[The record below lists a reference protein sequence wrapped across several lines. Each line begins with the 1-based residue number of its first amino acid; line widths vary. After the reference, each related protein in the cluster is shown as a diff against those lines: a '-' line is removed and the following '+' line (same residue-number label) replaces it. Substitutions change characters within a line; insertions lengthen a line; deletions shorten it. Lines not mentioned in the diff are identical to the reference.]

1 MKDTTNLV
9 KTKGHVECGTKSK
22 CFLQIFGET
31 ATNQLQTKNGKKLMM
46 KRKRRPIS
54 HPGTGPR
61 NMATSEMA
69 EQTPRAISLAIQTL
83 KFREKFVATKM
94 GKHLQDLPPI
104 IMVQRKMDVSL
115 QW

>member
-1 MKDTTNLV
+1 MKHTTNLV

-31 ATNQLQTKNGKKLMM
+31 ARLTTNQLQTKNGKKLMM
-46 KRKRRPIS
+46 KRNRRPIS

-83 KFREKFVATKM
+83 KFRENLW
-94 GKHLQDLPPI
+94 LQKWENIYKTFLP
-104 IMVQRKMDVSL
+104 
-115 QW
+115 